1 MICVSK
7 EPFGHR
13 GDKQAVNVLIV
24 SDSTPDPLP
33 TSGADVSGMN
43 ADEVFAPFS
52 VLYVVS
58 TDAAHQIYIA
68 NESGEF
74 VAQ

>member
-7 EPFGHR
+7 EPFGRR
-13 GDKQAVNVLIV
+13 GDKQMMNVIIV
-24 SDSTPDPLP
+24 ADDTPDPLP
-33 TSGADVSGMN
+33 TSGENVTGMS

-58 TDAAHQIYIA
+58 TEAAHQIYLA